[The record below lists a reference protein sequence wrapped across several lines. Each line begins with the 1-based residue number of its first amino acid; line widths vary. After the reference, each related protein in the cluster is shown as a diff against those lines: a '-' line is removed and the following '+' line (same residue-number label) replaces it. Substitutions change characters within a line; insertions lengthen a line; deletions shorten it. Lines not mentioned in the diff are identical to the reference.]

1 MPRVSAWYQ
10 NNTVPRST
18 TTVDAVSLC
27 RTYLN
32 GAQRL
37 VPRRVHVLLGVG
49 KISEVAPNSIALIQL
64 VKQSFQELRSI
75 LLLGDITVAPVM

>member
-37 VPRRVHVLLGVG
+37 VPRRVLLGVG